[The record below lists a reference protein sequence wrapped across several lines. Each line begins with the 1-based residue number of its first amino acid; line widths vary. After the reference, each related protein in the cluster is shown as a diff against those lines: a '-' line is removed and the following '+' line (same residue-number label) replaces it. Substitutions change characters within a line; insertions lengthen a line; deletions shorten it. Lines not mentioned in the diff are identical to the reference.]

1 MSLNAETQE
10 YPSDREGQKLK
21 YPYTTGRPRNTNTSH
36 KLLTTALT
44 PTTAFFF
51 FFSLPL
57 SLCPS
62 FCLSANAASF
72 YTPSFGFSIS
82 QFLFTT
88 PPRVVSPALTRG
100 ELATEKSPNAYVAT
114 DKLCSARLRFA
125 TRRHARLSF
134 SVGQC
139 CLVAPPTP
147 HARARREVMWSG
159 SRPMIG

>member
-1 MSLNAETQE
+1 MQDSHLSLNAETQE
-10 YPSDREGQKLK
+10 HPSVREGQNLT
-21 YPYTTGRPRNTNTSH
+21 PQAVPETQT
-36 KLLTTALT
+36 LLTNCSLLI
-44 PTTAFFF
+44 
-51 FFSLPL
+51 SLPQRLSSSSFL
-57 SLCPS
+57 SLSPS
-62 FCLSANAASF
+62 YYLSDNTASF

-82 QFLFTT
+82 QFLFTA

-100 ELATEKSPNAYVAT
+100 ELSTEKSPNAYVAT

-139 CLVAPPTP
+139 CLVAPPPP

>member
-1 MSLNAETQE
+1 MHAGLTLVTERRNAGTSE
-10 YPSDREGQKLK
+10 SVREGQKLK
-21 YPYTTGRPRNTNTSH
+21 VPLHHTPPPKHKHFSQIARYCSHSHNFLLFSPSYYLSDNT
-36 KLLTTALT
+36 
-44 PTTAFFF
+44 
-51 FFSLPL
+51 
-57 SLCPS
+57 
-62 FCLSANAASF
+62 ASF
-72 YTPSFGFSIS
+72 YTPAFGFSIS
-82 QFLFTT
+82 QFLFTA

-100 ELATEKSPNAYVAT
+100 ELAIEKSPNAYVAT

-139 CLVAPPTP
+139 CFLAPPPP